1 MNENEPLFSIKDDGY
16 RYLFNIYCY
25 HDELVGIEEAP
36 SYLQLFQMAEYGSP
50 TDYFDWRASQTGFG
64 YLLNVSG
71 NALSKDHPN
80 YRFYRQQMHAAG
92 RELKIDLRKWRN
104 RLRK

>member
-1 MNENEPLFSIKDDGY
+1 MMENEPLFSIKEEGN

-25 HDELVGIEEAP
+25 QDELVGIEEDP
-36 SYLQLFQMAEYGSP
+36 SYLQLFQMSEYGSP

-64 YLLNVSG
+64 SLLNVSG
-71 NALSKDHPN
+71 NALPKDHPN
-80 YRFYRQQMHAAG
+80 YRSYRQQMHAAG
-92 RELKIDLRKWRN
+92 RELKKDLRKWRN